1 MIYTPEFAP
10 YQPKRACPICLYN
23 PPLRLRET
31 DDYTPR
37 RAA

>member
-10 YQPKRACPICLYN
+10 YQPKRACRVCLLWPPTFIVN
-23 PPLRLRET
+23 P
-31 DDYTPR
+31 DYTPR